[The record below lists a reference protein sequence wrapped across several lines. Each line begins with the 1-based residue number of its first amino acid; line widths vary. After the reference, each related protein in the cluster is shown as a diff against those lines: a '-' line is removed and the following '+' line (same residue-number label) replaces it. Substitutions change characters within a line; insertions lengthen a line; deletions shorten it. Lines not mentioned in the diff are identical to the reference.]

1 MKSFFTSS
9 KRRAL
14 SVLAVHLLLLSP
26 THGILDQNANNLS
39 DFWEK
44 QYNNGKLFPNTFL
57 TTADSD
63 NDGWNNLTE
72 SYAGTDPFSAT
83 APEGFVTTKLI
94 PSLTYGA
101 YTLEWPT
108 KIGKVY
114 QVQYSHN
121 LTVWTKL
128 GDKILADSTSHSI
141 GVNATQPDTTVPP
154 KLFWRVTITDIDS
167 DIDRLTNAEENTLGL
182 DPANA
187 INIPGIPDL
196 WLATHFLNELLT
208 TGHLSLSAAA
218 DPDDDGLSNDLEFLS
233 GSDPKNSDT
242 DADGLSD
249 SQDAD
254 PSDPLVIWQPSSA
267 SSYVLIAINE
277 LSDYYAYDI
286 NDKAEVLFDKKLW
299 KSGQVIDLP
308 EPSYTG
314 PAREASET
322 YDASHRGWR
331 FMNNLGRYAGIGD
344 SSFPEPYIED
354 LDQETIFV
362 HDANA
367 QQANF
372 DFTKNI
378 PMWNFGNLTLNPIGI
393 TDAGEVVTGF
403 QYRTY
408 GDPEEAHETIENK
421 LAIFDSATTSYSFL
435 PLPSGYENGNI
446 FGNHFASSHVTPSG
460 WISTLIKATSQASG
474 AAYRLALWNPSKQLV
489 ALPEQASCEFDK
501 ISLTELP
508 NQKIGIIA
516 GQGVNLESK
525 VFLPNS
531 AGAMQHNTKLS
542 GKNLHVFAGDGTA
555 LSSDGMMWRNGKIVP
570 MQDICEQWS
579 NYEADYTFHPV
590 KGNKHGIYLIQAKK
604 IDTEN
609 QLLTNKH
616 LIAVPVDLDF
626 IKPGTENQIPS
637 DEIAEDKED
646 LEGEVVNINWDDDND
661 SEGDGGHGKLVFK
674 NDFDDTTGNEEEN
687 DMIRLKLH
695 RPDVDQLKARLKYDN
710 TYVKIWQNPD
720 RTGEV
725 ISEVTEFEMLTSTI
739 VYLEGRKITA
749 AETPQIVEM
758 QVKVAGSSAY
768 VAGDK
773 VSVHVATPIIT
784 CYGKHEWT
792 DGLASVNL
800 REQLRS
806 KKYIGKNRRDDR
818 KNTVII
824 KGLNQAGKVLWYSVD
839 IVDLIATPE
848 LNPLLTPQ
856 ISIRLPHKDKEM
868 KMALSLEG
876 CHVFYDGHSNY
887 GIGPNFV
894 QNPVSID
901 DYMNI
906 AGRGLCRINYEELVT
921 EHGDSSM
928 EQLRAVDYAP
938 GNVVNSDVEICHIP
952 KFGPEDIELLDTTP
966 PGHKY
971 HSLLQQDKSHPDF
984 GAPAGGWANVKYGTY
999 WQAVFSQR
1007 GFWLKPSAGI
1017 NYGVITQSSGDLP
1030 EMRYASCFMASCN
1043 TGRNFGESLTHN
1055 TLLYSRSETVGLIGK
1070 SIYDDKTH
1078 MWIAQQ
1084 VPGDLYTPIEIR
1096 ANETVPASWG
1106 MTHYVRMITEGKAWK
1121 QITDYFNLTENRMIE
1136 HGETTPKPIKLYDSN
1151 TFNN

>member
-9 KRRAL
+9 KLRVLRLPFVAL
-14 SVLAVHLLLLSP
+14 AKWGVLAVHLLLLSP

-39 DFWEK
+39 DLWEK

-277 LSDYYAYDI
+277 LSDYYAYYI

-646 LEGEVVNINWDDDND
+646 LEGEVVNINWDDD

-773 VSVHVATPIIT
+773 VSVHVAKPVI
-784 CYGKHEWT
+784 YLGAKLMESV
-792 DGLASVNL
+792 GYEAVNL
-800 REQLRS
+800 AEQL
-806 KKYIGKNRRDDR
+806 KKTEFLGKNRRDNR
-818 KNTVII
+818 NNTVIL
-824 KGLNQAGKVLWYSVD
+824 KGKDQSGKALWYSID
-839 IVDLIATPE
+839 IFDLYIKTVGNKSKDKPE
-848 LNPLLTPQ
+848 
-856 ISIRLPHKDKEM
+856 ISIREIHLDKEM
-868 KMALSLEG
+868 KMALSLLG
-876 CHVFYDGHSNY
+876 AHVICSGHSNY
-887 GIGPNFV
+887 GLGPNFTP
-894 QNPVSID
+894 NNTSTKTID
-901 DYMNI
+901 DYCNLTGGP
-906 AGRGLCRINYEELVT
+906 AELGGITAIILKTNDPVDALFDGNPMKSPY
-921 EHGDSSM
+921 HGGS
-928 EQLRAVDYAP
+928 EFAIR
-938 GNVVNSDVEICHIP
+938 
-952 KFGPEDIELLDTTP
+952 PEDIVQTVNNYKVTLPDVLKFNGKKINGDTLAVGTVLTP
-966 PGHKY
+966 QASLADGTIY
-971 HSLLQQDKSHPDF
+971 HYKQDDDHQHYVTVVKS
-984 GAPAGGWANVKYGTY
+984 T
-999 WQAVFSQR
+999 
-1007 GFWLKPSAGI
+1007 
-1017 NYGVITQSSGDLP
+1017 GDVPVL
-1030 EMRYASCFMASCN
+1030 RYNSCFMALCN
-1043 TGRNFGESLTHN
+1043 SGRAYSQSLTHGVLFY
-1055 TLLYSRSETVGLIGK
+1055 TRSECYGVIGG
-1070 SIYDDKTH
+1070 KTGK
-1078 MWIAQQ
+1078 IAK
-1084 VPGDLYTPIEIR
+1084 DHYTDE
-1096 ANETVPASWG
+1096 VSWTS
-1106 MTHYVRMITEGKAWK
+1106 THYIRLLTEGKGWDEIK
-1121 QITDYFNLTENRMIE
+1121 SWLNTNQYIPENLNAP
-1136 HGETTPKPIKLYDSN
+1136 ETPTLYNHTPL
-1151 TFNN
+1151 NN